1 MRSSNKLRFF
11 FSSSFFLFFFFFF
24 SDRRTENRRTRM
36 MNVYEVSPLRRW
48 NLWIKRAFD
57 SSIFHFFVR
66 STDCGSKLTIQ
77 LYLDAIVI
85 VILSNEG
92 YFGDNWQMIYHRY
105 NEKLYLEC
113 GCRIW
118 IMFGL
123 KYLYFIVDIILLLF

>member
-11 FSSSFFLFFFFFF
+11 FSSSFFFFFRSTHKGSAHSDDERLWGIPVAKMKFMDKACVWFVHLPFFCTIH
-24 SDRRTENRRTRM
+24 R
-36 MNVYEVSPLRRW
+36 
-48 NLWIKRAFD
+48 LWIEVDD
-57 SSIFHFFVR
+57 S
-66 STDCGSKLTIQ
+66 
-77 LYLDAIVI
+77 IVFGCNCNCNDN
-85 VILSNEG
+85 VLSNEG

-123 KYLYFIVDIILLLF
+123 KYLYFIVDLILLLF